1 MEIGTAWV
9 GGKKQRERKL
19 RSVSLPSLCGTKVA
33 RPLGRMPSIQEVREG
48 RDGWGR
54 LGLYMKGLPPKKQ
67 AVSNS
72 EDPNEEGKD
81 GEEESEEENHLT
93 AAATSALFSLKAD
106 RGSLEARAE
115 LQKRQRSIA
124 LSSLAEEVMSC
135 RTSSLGLGQGELD
148 HDLDKLTSQLS
159 KLISSAEQYGALRC
173 EEQFSIQLE
182 TLSQYAESLVRKRE
196 ELARQTREAMG
207 SLDSDTLDALIAH
220 REDMRQQRE
229 EFGSPVAGTASNQ
242 TVLHRF
248 SLGIQNS
255 TVREEGD
262 KVTKKTSEAIA
273 ANVEEMLSRG
283 KRKSTRM
290 SNLRPPSESSVMS
303 HIDSVP
309 DDGERWRLLYYNIKE
324 TLARAFHTE
333 LDRVSDLV
341 YEVDLSY
348 SLHLSRQITSGAL
361 LFAAA
366 WLLITTFL
374 AN

>member
-333 LDRVSDLV
+333 LDRVHLPFKNSYDGEEDDN
-341 YEVDLSY
+341 YEDDNYKDDNHHEHVDNGIVINL
-348 SLHLSRQITSGAL
+348 
-361 LFAAA
+361 
-366 WLLITTFL
+366 
-374 AN
+374 

>member
-1 MEIGTAWV
+1 MG
-9 GGKKQRERKL
+9 
-19 RSVSLPSLCGTKVA
+19 
-33 RPLGRMPSIQEVREG
+33 
-48 RDGWGR
+48 
-54 LGLYMKGLPPKKQ
+54 
-67 AVSNS
+67 
-72 EDPNEEGKD
+72 
-81 GEEESEEENHLT
+81 
-93 AAATSALFSLKAD
+93 SLKAD
-106 RGSLEARAE
+106 SGSLEARAE

-173 EEQFSIQLE
+173 EEQLSIQLE

-196 ELARQTREAMG
+196 DLARQTREAMG
-207 SLDSDTLDALIAH
+207 SVDSDTLDALIAH
-220 REDMRQQRE
+220 REEMRQQRE

-242 TVLHRF
+242 TILHRF

-255 TVREEGD
+255 TAREEGD
-262 KVTKKTSEAIA
+262 KVTKKASEAIA
-273 ANVEEMLSRG
+273 ANVEDLLTRG

-333 LDRVSDLV
+333 LDRASDLV

>member
-182 TLSQYAESLVRKRE
+182 TLSQYADSLVRKRE